1 MIDAVI
7 YGVMDKA
14 ITDNE
19 DNPLPVRV
27 FKKPKDVFSC
37 KIVLKYSAFTP
48 SVGMLQKI
56 RMSIKIPRVIMHFF
70 RNSISLL
77 SALNINI
84 LISFLFTYQKLI
96 FCQKVLRKIPF
107 SSPVHPE
114 DLLHL

>member
-7 YGVMDKA
+7 YGVMDNA

-56 RMSIKIPRVIMHFF
+56 RMNIKIPRVIMHFF

-77 SALNINI
+77 SALNLS
-84 LISFLFTYQKLI
+84 LIHI
-96 FCQKVLRKIPF
+96 
-107 SSPVHPE
+107 
-114 DLLHL
+114 